1 MNFLIYTDT
10 INPRKAYVFQAVF
23 EGILGV
29 DFEFTTDESEF
40 TSCKLPKLNYSTK
53 DLGCGLWIKEYGL
66 LQQSGIYEQ
75 DIPFVNFETYKAPFA
90 VKGGSFAF
98 DLFSA
103 SFYLLSRYEEYV
115 NHERDQYNRFHG
127 KQSLA
132 YQYGF
137 LKYPVI
143 DEWAY
148 SLLELLLQ
156 KYPELKYKK
165 RKFSFLPT
173 LDIDMPF
180 YLRSEGWFR
189 RIMKSVK
196 LLLQLEFKALFR
208 DPFDVYEQVK
218 KWDETYQT
226 QTMYF
231 LLMGNKHKLDNPN
244 HKNKEALKGLIRQ
257 LNPDQIGLHPS
268 FQSNLDFSELAAEKQ
283 QLEDICR
290 KEIKKSRQH
299 YLLLDIPFTYKN
311 LLAVGIEEDYSMAF
325 ADEPGFRAGTC
336 TPFFWYDLSEEK
348 ITALKIFPTAVMDQT
363 LKKYQQLDLEKAKT
377 VLKVLVDRTK
387 RVDGQFISLW
397 HNESVGDFGP
407 WKDWQNVYIEML
419 EIASV

>member
-1 MNFLIYTDT
+1 MNFLIYTD
-10 INPRKAYVFQAVF
+10 IISPRKAYVFQAVF

-29 DFEFTTDESEF
+29 DFEFTTDESIF
-40 TSCKLPKLNYSTK
+40 IGCKLPKLNYSTK

-208 DPFDVYEQVK
+208 DPFDVYQQVK

-244 HKNKEALKGLIRQ
+244 HKNKEALKGLIRR
-257 LNPDQIGLHPS
+257 LNPDKIGLHPS

-299 YLLLDIPFTYKN
+299 YLVLDIPFTYKN

-348 ITALKIFPTAVMDQT
+348 ITTLRIFPTAVMDQT

-377 VLKVLVDRTK
+377 VLKMLVDRTK
-387 RVDGQFISLW
+387 RVDGQFITLW